1 MHPFLKG
8 SFCPVPFPGYT
19 LNAYYQKINS
29 CRKNFGALA
38 LTKIALLKAAP
49 YTCVRSK
56 SIFVAKLC
64 VVLNFYILIN
74 NDLTPVQKFKTP

>member
-49 YTCVRSK
+49 YT
-56 SIFVAKLC
+56 
-64 VVLNFYILIN
+64 
-74 NDLTPVQKFKTP
+74 